1 MSDRN
6 HNNNKT
12 STQIPKSKNSTRNAN
27 MHLLPGHKMPGR
39 PRYDETTSY
48 RRREHRL
55 DGFLFFNFL
64 ASVLKDWF
72 LMRGPT
78 LTVELISRFSYKTW
92 HLYTRAFWAQCRC
105 HNYELEWVIRGPIL
119 LYDLPILPSWKQWV
133 ELKRLRAGH
142 RRKGSTRSE
151 GRKRKHALGWY
162 GRDCRRGMW
171 CGLPAVLKT
180 RLWRHKTV
188 WSQSIYILQYI
199 VYNAGR
205 HDTDFR
211 EVRVNEWLEFLQF
224 LGSKWR
230 VLS

>member
-1 MSDRN
+1 MSDKN

-133 ELKRLRAGH
+133 ELKLLRAGH
-142 RRKGSTRSE
+142 QRSERRKKACPWLIRSRLSQRHIARFASCTQDFE
-151 GRKRKHALGWY
+151 RRLGRQKSFVVKKH
-162 GRDCRRGMW
+162 
-171 CGLPAVLKT
+171 
-180 RLWRHKTV
+180 
-188 WSQSIYILQYI
+188 IYICGTSTLYI
-199 VYNAGR
+199 VDNTGR
-205 HDTDFR
+205 HDIDFGR
-211 EVRVNEWLEFLQF
+211 EGLIND
-224 LGSKWR
+224 
-230 VLS
+230 